1 MIYEREIKDSG
12 ILVGGWKRQ
21 ESMGWS
27 VSRGKVSSY
36 STAEL
41 FRAVVYWTVLFTLL
55 VCTIM
60 LRTPHF
66 TIHFPSPPNICALK
80 RALLHFTVLNT
91 LSATQEFTITE
102 LYSTQQLTAVQ
113 SS

>member
-1 MIYEREIKDSG
+1 M
-12 ILVGGWKRQ
+12 GGQRKE

-41 FRAVVYWTVLFTLL
+41 FRAVDYLTVLFTA

-60 LRTPHF
+60 LRTTHF
-66 TIHFPSPPNICALK
+66 TIHFLSQPNIWAHK
-80 RALLHFTVLNT
+80 PALLCFTAPNT
-91 LSATQEFTITE
+91 LSAALELTVTE
-102 LYSTQQLTAVQ
+102 LYSTSQ
-113 SS
+113 